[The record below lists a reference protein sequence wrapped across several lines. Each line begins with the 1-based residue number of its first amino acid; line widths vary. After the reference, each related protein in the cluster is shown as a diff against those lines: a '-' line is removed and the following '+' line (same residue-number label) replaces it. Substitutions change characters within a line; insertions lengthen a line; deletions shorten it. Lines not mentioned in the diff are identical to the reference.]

1 MKINYKLQTEKED
14 IKYYNQK
21 VTKLDTTYKLKLT
34 TPYWISGS
42 YLFELFPVNPEKDE
56 DTHIIMGDPFY
67 ENERLNKICNWVIT
81 FHIHTISKCKDD
93 DTFDATTG
101 LNICETKAEI
111 KALNIIRK
119 FIIRIKEAMRLDESC
134 LDTTITRLSKNYKNL
149 DRLCK

>member
-14 IKYYNQK
+14 IKFYNQK

-34 TPYWISGS
+34 TPYWINSY
-42 YLFELFPVNPEKDE
+42 YLFELFPVKPEKNK
-56 DTHIIMGDPFY
+56 DTNIIMDDPFY
-67 ENERLNKICNWVIT
+67 ENEGLNKMCNWVIT

-101 LNICETKAEI
+101 LHICETKAEI

-119 FIIRIKEAMRLDESC
+119 FIDRIKEAMKLDESC
-134 LDTTITRLSKNYKNL
+134 LYTTITRLSKNYKNL